1 MIRLGTRSS
10 QLALWQSTW
19 VADQLRGGGIDVR
32 LVPITTEGDIAM
44 GSLRQLGGDGLFT
57 KRLQIALQDN
67 EIDLAV
73 HSLKDLPTEAV
84 AGLTLAAV
92 PPREDVRDAF
102 VSSRYVTWS
111 DLPAGGTVGTGSL
124 RRAAQL
130 KWLRPDLR
138 VLDLRGNVD
147 TRLRKL
153 DDGQYDA
160 IVLACAGLRRLGL
173 EQRITQALDLSTMLS
188 AVGQGALGL
197 EVRADDQKTIESV
210 RRLNDSDTLA
220 CVTAERAF
228 LNETRAGC
236 TAPVAGHAVV
246 QGEQLFMQGAILS
259 ESGDQ
264 RLDWQIGGARSAAA
278 NLGRELARQLLNMG
292 GREILNRR
300 SNNL

>member
-19 VADQLRGGGIDVR
+19 VADQLRGRGYEVQ
-32 LVPITTEGDIAM
+32 LVPLTTEGDVAT
-44 GSLRQLGGDGLFT
+44 GSLRQLGGEGLFT
-57 KRLQIALQDN
+57 KRLQIGLLRQ

-73 HSLKDLPTEAV
+73 HSLKDLPTEPFP
-84 AGLTLAAV
+84 GLLLAAV

-102 VSSRYVTWS
+102 VSNRFVTWS
-111 DLPAGGTVGTGSL
+111 DLPQQAKVGTGSL
-124 RRAAQL
+124 RRAAQMR
-130 KWLRPDLR
+130 WLRPDLE
-138 VLDLRGNVD
+138 VADLRGNVD
-147 TRLRKL
+147 TRLKKL
-153 DDGQYDA
+153 DEGQYDA

-197 EVRADDQKTIESV
+197 EVREEDTATAEAVQT
-210 RRLNDSDTLA
+210 LNDAATFN

-236 TAPVAGHAVV
+236 TAPVAAHAVV
-246 QGEQLFMQGAILS
+246 RDELLYLQGAILS

-264 RLDWQIGGARSAAA
+264 RLDWQIGGHIGSAAE
-278 NLGRELARQLLNMG
+278 LGRELARQLLNMG
-292 GREILNRR
+292 GREILANR
-300 SNNL
+300 S